1 MGGSQAL
8 DWVRIINYLPES
20 GQIVEIV
27 RALRHTQGVADP
39 ELLAHV
45 AGSTGLSAADAERVI
60 DDVLHW
66 YAESVEG
73 YVRRRHAELKLGGVR
88 NEAAF
93 VAIKGELSR
102 RLVRPPPLGERQ
114 LRRLVYG

>member
-1 MGGSQAL
+1 M
-8 DWVRIINYLPES
+8 V
-20 GQIVEIV
+20 
-27 RALRHTQGVADP
+27 DP
-39 ELLAHV
+39 ELLARV

-66 YAESVEG
+66 YAESAEG
-73 YVRRRHAELKLGGVR
+73 YVRRRHAELQLSGVR

-93 VAIKGELSR
+93 VAIKDELSG
-102 RLVRPPPLGERQ
+102 RLVRPPQLSERQ

>member
-1 MGGSQAL
+1 M
-8 DWVRIINYLPES
+8 
-20 GQIVEIV
+20 EI
-27 RALRHTQGVADP
+27 AWTLRHTQGVVDP

-45 AGSTGLSAADAERVI
+45 AGSTGLSTADAERVV

-66 YAESVEG
+66 YAESAED
-73 YVRRRHAELKLGGVR
+73 YVRRRHAELKLRGVR

-102 RLVRPPPLGERQ
+102 RLVRPPPLSERQ